1 VPMNPSASSVSITEA
16 LLSFLFILLVA
27 IAALSYLVPPAV
39 VPGSAPATDFSAER
53 AIEHLK
59 VIAREPHPTG
69 SIANALVR
77 DYLVEQLKREG
88 LEPQIQRT
96 GISSLIDVFP
106 GPYGAG
112 TVENILAR
120 LKGSNSTGVVLLMAH
135 YDSVSPAPG
144 ATDDGSGVVTLL
156 EILSALRSG
165 SPSRNDVV
173 IVFTDG
179 EELGTVGVQGF
190 VDEHPWAKEISVA
203 LNLDSGGS
211 CGLGSIGET
220 KRLHEWLVREIARAV
235 PHPLTASLDLFP
247 RYAGLDSTALDSA
260 IPTLEG
266 GYSGCRT
273 SYHTRMDNLQNLDP
287 RSIQGEGNYSLAVV
301 RDLTNLDLRR
311 TRVESRLVYFS
322 FFGRLIIYPMTW
334 VLPLMIITLALF
346 AGVLLLAFKRG
357 RLSGRGLGLS
367 LLLWPAAAATASGGV
382 AFLWWV
388 LQALH
393 LVNSSFE
400 SAYNAQTYALGFLAL
415 TIAATS
421 SLYVAIR
428 RKASATELTTAA
440 FLLCMALLVLT
451 YFFAPGTSFLLMWPL
466 LFALLPFGVG
476 LVLERPDSKLLK
488 IVQLI
493 CAGIPVFLFTL
504 LIAVFAIL
512 EPGSM
517 QTMVSL
523 TIFTVVL
530 LALLAPQLE
539 GMTARRKWL
548 LPGAC
553 AVLSLSFISFGAL
566 HSGYDALHPRPDSI
580 AYWLNADTGKGSWI
594 SLDERPDGWTSQ
606 FLAGRIEREKIDIL
620 VAPGGES
627 VLKTDAPTLKLPA
640 PEIVTLDDSV
650 SGKERILRLRLTSL
664 RHADVLWVALEKATV
679 LRATIGGKKLPSKMV
694 DSNDRLW
701 GFYYAVLPLDGIEL
715 DIAVGLADTPRL
727 TLTDQTNGLP
737 DIPGLDIKPRTEDQM
752 PLHYYPAFDSSIL
765 VSHSISF
772 LEVDGNRRLNGT
784 IIAPTRQEDT
794 LYCVQ
799 LQILRGKDLGKNSK
813 PQKPAKSHRINGPLG
828 LVRAHNPKVVSSNL
842 TPATI
847 S

>member
-1 VPMNPSASSVSITEA
+1 MNPSASSVSITEA
-16 LLSFLFILLVA
+16 SLSFAFILLVA
-27 IAALSYLVPPAV
+27 IAAVTYLVPPAV
-39 VPGSAPATDFSAER
+39 VPASAPATDFSAKR

-59 VIAREPHPTG
+59 VIARVPHPTG
-69 SIANALVR
+69 SIANARAR
-77 DYLVEQLKREG
+77 DYLVEQLKQEG
-88 LEPQIQRT
+88 LEPQIQRS
-96 GISSLIDVFP
+96 GVASLMEDFP

-120 LKGSNSTGVVLLMAH
+120 LKGSNSTGVVLLIAH
-135 YDSVSPAPG
+135 YDSVAPAPG
-144 ATDDGSGVVTLL
+144 ATDDGSGVATLL
-156 EILSALRSG
+156 ETLRALSSG
-165 SPSRNDVV
+165 TPPRNDVV

-203 LNLDSGGS
+203 LNLDAGGS
-211 CGLGSIGET
+211 CGPASISET
-220 KRLHEWLVREIARAV
+220 KHVHEWLVREIVKAV

-247 RYAGLDSTALDSA
+247 RFAGLDSTELDSA

-273 SYHTRMDNLQNLDP
+273 AYHTRMDNLQNLDP
-287 RSIQGEGNYSLAVV
+287 RSIQGEGNYALAVV
-301 RDLTNLDLRR
+301 RDLANLDLKR
-311 TRVESRLVYFS
+311 TRVEHRLVYFA
-322 FFGRLIIYPMTW
+322 FCGRLIIYPMTW

-346 AGVLLLAFKRG
+346 TAVLLLAFRRG

-367 LLLWPAAAATASGGV
+367 LLLWPAAAATASGAV
-382 AFLWWV
+382 AFLWWA

-393 LVNSSFE
+393 LVNSSFA

-421 SLYVAIR
+421 SLYVPFR
-428 RKASATELTTAA
+428 RKANATELTTGS
-440 FLLCMALLVLT
+440 FLLCTALLVLT

-466 LFALLPFGVG
+466 FFALLPLGAG
-476 LVLERPDSKLLK
+476 LLLNRPDSKLLK

-512 EPGSM
+512 EPGPM

-523 TIFTVVL
+523 CILTVVL

-539 GMTARRKWL
+539 VMTAHRKWL
-548 LPGAC
+548 LPRAC

-566 HSGYDALHPRPDSI
+566 HSGYDALHPRPDSL
-580 AYWLNADTGKGSWI
+580 AYWLNADTGKSSWI

-606 FLAGRIEREKIDIL
+606 FLTGRIEREKTDIF

-627 VLKTDAPTLKLPA
+627 VLKTDAPPLKLPA
-640 PEIVTLDDSV
+640 PEILTLDDSE
-650 SGKERILRLRLTSL
+650 SGNERILRLRLTSL
-664 RHADVLWVALEKATV
+664 RHADVLWVAVEKGTV

-694 DSNDRLW
+694 EPNDRLW
-701 GFYYAVLPLDGIEL
+701 GFYYAVPPPDGIEL
-715 DIAVGLADTPRL
+715 DIVVGLADAPRL

-737 DIPGLDIKPRTEDQM
+737 DIPGLHIKPRTEDQM
-752 PLHYYPAFDSSIL
+752 PLHYYPAFDSTIL
-765 VSHSISF
+765 VSHSIS
-772 LEVDGNRRLNGT
+772 VARYN
-784 IIAPTRQEDT
+784 
-794 LYCVQ
+794 
-799 LQILRGKDLGKNSK
+799 
-813 PQKPAKSHRINGPLG
+813 
-828 LVRAHNPKVVSSNL
+828 
-842 TPATI
+842 TPR
-847 S
+847 

>member
-1 VPMNPSASSVSITEA
+1 
-16 LLSFLFILLVA
+16 LLSFLFIFVIA
-27 IAALSYLVPPAV
+27 IVALSNLVPPTV
-39 VPGSAPATDFSAER
+39 VPASAPATDFSAEH

-59 VIAREPHPTG
+59 VIARVPHPTG
-69 SIANALVR
+69 SIANARVR
-77 DYLVEQLKREG
+77 DYLVEQLKQEG

-96 GISSLIDVFP
+96 GVASLMEVFP

-120 LKGSNSTGVVLLMAH
+120 LKGSESTGGVLLMAH
-135 YDSVSPAPG
+135 YDSVAPAPG

-156 EILSALRSG
+156 ETLRALSSG
-165 SPSRNDVV
+165 TPPRNDVV

-203 LNLDSGGS
+203 LNLDAGGS
-211 CGLGSIGET
+211 CGPASISET
-220 KRLHEWLVREIARAV
+220 KHVHEWLVREIVKAV

-247 RYAGLDSTALDSA
+247 RFAGLDSTELDSA

-273 SYHTRMDNLQNLDP
+273 AYHTRMDNLQNLDP
-287 RSIQGEGNYSLAVV
+287 RSIQDEGNYTLAVA
-301 RDLTNLDLRR
+301 RDLADLDLKRP
-311 TRVESRLVYFS
+311 RVERRLVYFS

-334 VLPLMIITLALF
+334 VLPLMIITLALLI
-346 AGVLLLAFKRG
+346 GVLLLAFRRG

-367 LLLWPAAAATASGGV
+367 LLLWPAAAATASGAV

-393 LVNSSFE
+393 LVNTSFE

-415 TIAATS
+415 TLAGTS
-421 SLYVAIR
+421 SLYVTIR
-428 RKASATELTTAA
+428 RKANATELAIGA
-440 FLLCMALLVLT
+440 FLLCMALLLLT

-466 LFALLPFGVG
+466 LFALLPLGVG
-476 LVLERPDSKLLK
+476 FVLDRPDSKLLK
-488 IVQLI
+488 LVLLI
-493 CAGIPVFLFTL
+493 CAGVPVFLFTL
-504 LIAVFAIL
+504 LIADFAIL
-512 EPGSM
+512 EPGLM

-523 TIFTVVL
+523 SIFTVVL
-530 LALLAPQLE
+530 LALLAGQLE
-539 GMTARRKWL
+539 VMTARRKWL

-553 AVLSLSFISFGAL
+553 AVLSLSFIAFGAL
-566 HSGYDALHPRPDSI
+566 HSGYDAQHPRPDTI

-606 FLAGRIEREKIDIL
+606 FLTGRIEREKVDIF

-627 VLKTDAPTLKLPA
+627 VLKTDAPPLELPA

-650 SGKERILRLRLTSL
+650 SGNERILRLRLTSL
-664 RHADVLWVALEKATV
+664 RHADMLWVALDRVTV

-694 DSNDRLW
+694 EPNDRLW
-701 GFYYAVLPLDGIEL
+701 GFYYAVPPPDGIEL
-715 DIAVGLADTPRL
+715 DIVVGFADAPRL

-737 DIPGLDIKPRTEDQM
+737 DIPGLHIKPRTEDQM
-752 PLHYYPAFDSSIL
+752 PLHYYPAFDSTIL
-765 VSHSISF
+765 VSHSIS
-772 LEVDGNRRLNGT
+772 VAR
-784 IIAPTRQEDT
+784 
-794 LYCVQ
+794 Y
-799 LQILRGKDLGKNSK
+799 
-813 PQKPAKSHRINGPLG
+813 KSPR
-828 LVRAHNPKVVSSNL
+828 
-842 TPATI
+842 
-847 S
+847 

>member
-1 VPMNPSASSVSITEA
+1 VPMSASASSISFKET
-16 LLSFLFILLVA
+16 LLTFIFILSLA
-27 IAALSYLVPPAV
+27 IIAVSYLVPPAV
-39 VPGSAPATDFSAER
+39 VPASAPATDFSADR

-69 SIANALVR
+69 SIANARAR
-77 DYLVEQLKREG
+77 DYLVEQLKHEG

-96 GISSLIDVFP
+96 GVASLMDVFP

-120 LKGSNSTGVVLLMAH
+120 LKGSNSTGVVLLVAH
-135 YDSVSPAPG
+135 YDSVAPAPG

-156 EILSALRSG
+156 ETLRALRSG
-165 SPSRNDVV
+165 TPLRNDVV
-173 IVFTDG
+173 VVFTDG
-179 EELGTVGVQGF
+179 EELGTVGVQAF

-203 LNLDSGGS
+203 LNLDAGGS
-211 CGLGSIGET
+211 CGLASISET
-220 KRLHEWLVREIARAV
+220 KRLHEWLVREIAKAV

-247 RYAGLDSTALDSA
+247 RFAGLDSTELDSA

-266 GYSGCRT
+266 GYSGCQT
-273 SYHTRMDNLQNLDP
+273 AYHTRMDNLQNLDP
-287 RSIQGEGNYSLAVV
+287 RSIQGEGNYTLAVA
-301 RDLTNLDLRR
+301 RDLADLDLKR
-311 TRVESRLVYFS
+311 TRVEHRLVYFA

-346 AGVLLLAFKRG
+346 FGVLLLAFRRG

-367 LLLWPAAAATASGGV
+367 LLLWPAAAVTASGAV

-421 SLYVAIR
+421 SLYVTFR
-428 RKASATELTTAA
+428 RKASATELTTGA
-440 FLLCMALLVLT
+440 FLLCTALLVLT
-451 YFFAPGTSFLLMWPL
+451 YFFAPGASFLLMWPL
-466 LFALLPFGVG
+466 LFALPPLG
-476 LVLERPDSKLLK
+476 LGFVLDRPDSNSLK
-488 IVQLI
+488 IALLI
-493 CAGIPVFLFTL
+493 CAGVPVFLFTL

-512 EPGSM
+512 EPGPM

-523 TIFTVVL
+523 TVFTVVL

-539 GMTARRKWL
+539 VMTARRKWL

-566 HSGYDALHPRPDSI
+566 HSGYDALHPRPDSL
-580 AYWLNADTGKGSWI
+580 AYWLNADTGKSSWI

-606 FLAGRIEREKIDIL
+606 FLTGSIERDKIDIF
-620 VAPGGES
+620 VTPGGES
-627 VLKTDAPTLKLPA
+627 VLKTDAPPVKLPA

-650 SGKERILRLRLTSL
+650 SGNERILRLRLTSL
-664 RHADVLWVALEKATV
+664 RHADVLWVALEKVTV
-679 LRATIGGKKLPSKMV
+679 LRATIGGKKLLSKTV
-694 DSNDRLW
+694 EPNDRLW
-701 GFYYAVLPLDGIEL
+701 GFYYAVPPPDGIEL
-715 DIAVGLADTPRL
+715 DIAVGLADAPRL

-737 DIPGLDIKPRTEDQM
+737 DIPGLHIKPRTEDQM
-752 PLHYYPAFDSSIL
+752 PLHYYPAFDSTIL
-765 VSHSISF
+765 VSHSTS
-772 LEVDGNRRLNGT
+772 LARD
-784 IIAPTRQEDT
+784 
-794 LYCVQ
+794 
-799 LQILRGKDLGKNSK
+799 
-813 PQKPAKSHRINGPLG
+813 KSPR
-828 LVRAHNPKVVSSNL
+828 
-842 TPATI
+842 
-847 S
+847 

>member
-1 VPMNPSASSVSITEA
+1 MNPSASSVSIREA
-16 LLSFLFILLVA
+16 LLSFVFILLVA

-39 VPGSAPATDFSAER
+39 VPASAPVTEFSAER
-53 AIEHLK
+53 AIENLK

-69 SIANALVR
+69 SIANARVR
-77 DYLVEQLKREG
+77 DYLVEQLKQEG

-96 GISSLIDVFP
+96 GVASLMEDFP

-120 LKGSNSTGVVLLMAH
+120 LKGSESTGGVLLMAH
-135 YDSVSPAPG
+135 YDSVAPAPG

-156 EILSALRSG
+156 ETLRALRIG
-165 SPSRNDVV
+165 TPPRNDVI

-190 VDEHPWAKEISVA
+190 VDEHPWANEISVA
-203 LNLDSGGS
+203 LNLDAGGS
-211 CGLGSIGET
+211 CGPASISET
-220 KRLHEWLVREIARAV
+220 KHLHEWLVHEIAKSV
-235 PHPLTASLDLFP
+235 PHPLTASLDVFP
-247 RYAGLDSTALDSA
+247 RWAGLDSTELDSA
-260 IPTLEG
+260 IPTLDG

-273 SYHTRMDNLQNLDP
+273 AYHTRMDNLQNLDP
-287 RSIQGEGNYSLAVV
+287 RSIQDEGNYTLAVV
-301 RDLTNLDLRR
+301 RDLANLDLKR
-311 TRVESRLVYFS
+311 TPPEQRLVYFI
-322 FFGRLIIYPMTW
+322 FFGRLIIYPMAW

-346 AGVLLLAFKRG
+346 VGVLLLAFRRG
-357 RLSGRGLGLS
+357 HLSGRGLGLS
-367 LLLWPAAAATASGGV
+367 LLLWPTAAAAASGAV
-382 AFLWWV
+382 AFLWRV

-393 LVNSSFE
+393 LVSSSFE
-400 SAYNAQTYALGFLAL
+400 SAYNAPTYALGFVAL

-421 SLYVAIR
+421 SLYVTFR
-428 RKASATELTTAA
+428 RKAGALDLAMSA

-466 LFALLPFGVG
+466 FFALFSLGVG
-476 LVLERPDSKLLK
+476 LVLDRPDSKSLK

-504 LIAVFAIL
+504 VIWDLAIL
-512 EPGSM
+512 ESGVA

-539 GMTARRKWL
+539 VMTAHRKWL

-553 AVLSLSFISFGAL
+553 AVLSLTFISFGAL

-606 FLAGRIEREKIDIL
+606 FLTGGIERDKIDIF

-627 VLKTDAPTLKLPA
+627 VLKTGAPPLKLPA

-650 SGKERILRLRLTSL
+650 SSNERILRLRLTSL
-664 RHADVLWVALEKATV
+664 RNADVLWVALEKVTV
-679 LRATIGGKKLPSKMV
+679 LRAAIDGKKLPSKTV
-694 DSNDRLW
+694 EPNDRLW
-701 GFYYAVLPLDGIEL
+701 GFYYAVPRADGIEL
-715 DIAVGLADTPRL
+715 DIAVGLGDAPRL

-737 DIPGLDIKPRTEDQM
+737 DIPGLHIKPRTEAQM
-752 PLHYYPAFDSSIL
+752 PLHYYPAFDSTIL
-765 VSHSISF
+765 VSHSIS
-772 LEVDGNRRLNGT
+772 
-784 IIAPTRQEDT
+784 IAR
-794 LYCVQ
+794 Y
-799 LQILRGKDLGKNSK
+799 
-813 PQKPAKSHRINGPLG
+813 KSPR
-828 LVRAHNPKVVSSNL
+828 
-842 TPATI
+842 
-847 S
+847 

>member
-1 VPMNPSASSVSITEA
+1 VPTSASASSVSFKET
-16 LLSFLFILLVA
+16 FLTFVFILFLA
-27 IAALSYLVPPAV
+27 IIAVSYVVPPAV
-39 VPGSAPATDFSAER
+39 VPASPPATDFSAER
-53 AIEHLK
+53 AIENLK
-59 VIAREPHPTG
+59 VVAREPHPTG
-69 SIANALVR
+69 SVANARVR
-77 DYLVEQLKREG
+77 DYIVEQLELQG

-96 GISSLIDVFP
+96 GIASLMDVFP

-120 LKGSNSTGVVLLMAH
+120 LKGSNSTWVVLLMAH
-135 YDSVSPAPG
+135 YDSVAPAPG

-156 EILSALRSG
+156 ETLRALRSG
-165 SPSRNDVV
+165 APQRNDVV
-173 IVFTDG
+173 LVFTDG
-179 EELGTVGVQGF
+179 EELGTVGVQAF
-190 VDEHPWAKEISVA
+190 VDEHLWAKEISVA

-211 CGLGSIGET
+211 CGLASISET

-273 SYHTRMDNLQNLDP
+273 AYHTRMDNLQDLDP
-287 RSIQGEGNYSLAVV
+287 RSIQSEGNYALAVV

-311 TRVESRLVYFS
+311 TREESRLVYFA

-346 AGVLLLAFKRG
+346 VAVLLLAFRRG
-357 RLSGRGLGLS
+357 RLGGRGLGLS
-367 LLLWPAAAATASGGV
+367 LLLWPAAAATASGAV

-421 SLYVAIR
+421 SLYVTFR
-428 RKASATELTTAA
+428 RKASATELTMGA
-440 FLLCMALLVLT
+440 FLLCMALLVLSC
-451 YFFAPGTSFLLMWPL
+451 FFAPGSSFLLMWPL
-466 LFALLPFGVG
+466 FFALLPLGVG
-476 LVLERPDSKLLK
+476 LVLDRSDSKFLK

-504 LIAVFAIL
+504 LIAAFAIL
-512 EPGSM
+512 EPGPM

-523 TIFTVVL
+523 CIFTVFS

-539 GMTARRKWL
+539 VMTARRKWL
-548 LPGAC
+548 LPGAS
-553 AVLSLSFISFGAL
+553 AALSLSFISFGAL
-566 HSGYDALHPRPDSI
+566 HSGYDAMHPRPDSL
-580 AYWLNADTGKGSWI
+580 AYWFNADTGKGSWI

-606 FLAGRIEREKIDIL
+606 FLTGGIEREKVDIF

-627 VLKTDAPTLKLPA
+627 VLKTDAPPLKLPA

-650 SGKERILRLRLTSL
+650 SGNVRILRLRLTSL

-694 DSNDRLW
+694 EPNDRLW
-701 GFYYAVLPLDGIEL
+701 GFYYAVPPVDGIEL
-715 DIAVGLADTPRL
+715 DISVGLADAPRL

-737 DIPGLDIKPRTEDQM
+737 DIPSLHIKPRADDQM
-752 PLHYYPAFDSSIL
+752 SLHYYPAFDSTIL
-765 VSHSISF
+765 VSHSIS
-772 LEVDGNRRLNGT
+772 VAR
-784 IIAPTRQEDT
+784 
-794 LYCVQ
+794 Y
-799 LQILRGKDLGKNSK
+799 
-813 PQKPAKSHRINGPLG
+813 KSPR
-828 LVRAHNPKVVSSNL
+828 
-842 TPATI
+842 
-847 S
+847 

>member
-1 VPMNPSASSVSITEA
+1 MNASASSVSLTEA
-16 LLSFLFILLVA
+16 LLSFVFILLVA
-27 IAALSYLVPPAV
+27 IVAVSYLVPPAV
-39 VPGSAPATDFSAER
+39 VPASAPVTEFSAER
-53 AIEHLK
+53 AIENLK

-69 SIANALVR
+69 STANARVR
-77 DYLVEQLKREG
+77 DYVVEQLKQEG

-96 GISSLIDVFP
+96 GVASLMEDFP

-120 LKGSNSTGVVLLMAH
+120 LKGSNSTGAVLLMAH
-135 YDSVSPAPG
+135 YDSVAPAPG

-156 EILSALRSG
+156 ETLRALRSG
-165 SPSRNDVV
+165 TAPRNDVV

-211 CGLGSIGET
+211 CGQGSISET
-220 KRLHEWLVREIARAV
+220 KRLHEWLVYEIARAV

-247 RYAGLDSTALDSA
+247 RFAGLDSTELDSA

-273 SYHTRMDNLQNLDP
+273 AYHTRMDNLQNLDP
-287 RSIQGEGNYSLAVV
+287 RSIQGEGNYTLAVV
-301 RDLTNLDLRR
+301 RDLADLDLKR
-311 TRVESRLVYFS
+311 TRAQHRLVYFA

-346 AGVLLLAFKRG
+346 VVVLLLAFRRG

-367 LLLWPAAAATASGGV
+367 LLLWPAASAAASGTV

-400 SAYNAQTYALGFLAL
+400 SSYNAQTYALGFLAL

-421 SLYVAIR
+421 SLYVTFR
-428 RKASATELTTAA
+428 RRASATELTMGAL
-440 FLLCMALLVLT
+440 LLCMALLVLT
-451 YFFAPGTSFLLMWPL
+451 YFIAPGTSFLLMWPL
-466 LFALLPFGVG
+466 FFALLPLGVG
-476 LVLERPDSKLLK
+476 FVLDRSDSRLLK
-488 IVQLI
+488 ITQLI
-493 CAGIPVFLFTL
+493 CAGVPVFLFTL
-504 LIAVFAIL
+504 LIADFAIL
-512 EPGSM
+512 EAESM
-517 QTMVSL
+517 QTMVFL
-523 TIFTVVL
+523 CIFTVVL

-539 GMTARRKWL
+539 VMTTHRKWL

-566 HSGYDALHPRPDSI
+566 HSGYDALHPRPDSV

-606 FLAGRIEREKIDIL
+606 FLTGRIEREKIDIF

-627 VLKTDAPTLKLPA
+627 VLKTDAPPLKLPA

-650 SGKERILRLRLTSL
+650 SGNERILRLRLTSL
-664 RHADVLWVALEKATV
+664 RHADVLWVAVEKATV

-694 DSNDRLW
+694 EPNDRLW
-701 GFYYAVLPLDGIEL
+701 GFYYAVPPADGIEL
-715 DIAVGLADTPRL
+715 DIAVGLADAPRL

-737 DIPGLDIKPRTEDQM
+737 DIPGLHIKPRTEDQM
-752 PLHYYPAFDSSIL
+752 PLHYYPAFDSTIL
-765 VSHSISF
+765 VSHSIS
-772 LEVDGNRRLNGT
+772 VAR
-784 IIAPTRQEDT
+784 
-794 LYCVQ
+794 Y
-799 LQILRGKDLGKNSK
+799 NS
-813 PQKPAKSHRINGPLG
+813 PR
-828 LVRAHNPKVVSSNL
+828 
-842 TPATI
+842 
-847 S
+847 

>member
-1 VPMNPSASSVSITEA
+1 MPVNPSASSISIAEA
-16 LLSFLFILLVA
+16 LLSFVFILLMA
-27 IAALSYLVPPAV
+27 TAALSYLVPPAV
-39 VPGSAPATDFSAER
+39 VPASARATDFSSER

-69 SIANALVR
+69 SIANARVR
-77 DYLVEQLKREG
+77 DYLVGQLKQEG

-96 GISSLIDVFP
+96 GVASLMEDYP

-120 LKGSNSTGVVLLMAH
+120 MKGSESTGVVLLMAH
-135 YDSVSPAPG
+135 YDSVAPAPG

-156 EILSALRSG
+156 ETLRALRVG
-165 SPSRNDVV
+165 TPPKNDVV
-173 IVFTDG
+173 LVFTDG

-203 LNLDSGGS
+203 LNLDAGGS
-211 CGLGSIGET
+211 CGPASISET
-220 KRLHEWLVREIARAV
+220 RRLHEWLVYEIAKAV
-235 PHPLTASLDLFP
+235 PPPLTASLDLFP
-247 RYAGLDSTALDSA
+247 RYAGLDSTELDPA

-273 SYHTRMDNLQNLDP
+273 TYHTRMDNLQNLDP
-287 RSIQGEGNYSLAVV
+287 RSIQGEGNFALAAV
-301 RDLTNLDLRR
+301 RDLANLDLKRP
-311 TRVESRLVYFS
+311 RVQRRLVYFS

-346 AGVLLLAFKRG
+346 IGVLVLAFRRG
-357 RLSGRGLGLS
+357 RLSGLGLGLS
-367 LLLWPAAAATASGGV
+367 LLLWPTAAATASGAV

-393 LVNSSFE
+393 LVNTSFE
-400 SAYNAQTYALGFLAL
+400 SAYNAPTYALGFLAL

-421 SLYVAIR
+421 SLYVTFR
-428 RKASATELTTAA
+428 RKASATELTTGA
-440 FLLCMALLVLT
+440 FLLCMALLVLA

-466 LFALLPFGVG
+466 FFALLPLG
-476 LVLERPDSKLLK
+476 LGFVLNRPDSKLLK
-488 IVQLI
+488 IAQLI
-493 CAGIPVFLFTL
+493 CAGVAVFLFTL
-504 LIAVFAIL
+504 LIADFAIL
-512 EPGSM
+512 EAGSM

-539 GMTARRKWL
+539 VMTAHRKWL

-553 AVLSLSFISFGAL
+553 AVLSLSFIAFGAH
-566 HSGYDALHPRPDSI
+566 HSGYDARRPRPDSV

-606 FLAGRIEREKIDIL
+606 FLTGGIEREKIDIF
-620 VAPGGES
+620 VGPGGES
-627 VLKTDAPTLKLPA
+627 VLKTDAPPMKLPA

-650 SGKERILRLRLTSL
+650 SGNERILRLRLTSL
-664 RHADVLWVALEKATV
+664 RHADVLWVELEKATI

-694 DSNDRLW
+694 EPNDRLW
-701 GFYYAVLPLDGIEL
+701 GFYYAVPPPDGIEL
-715 DIAVGLADTPRL
+715 DIAVGLADAPRL

-737 DIPGLDIKPRTEDQM
+737 DIPGLHIKPRADDQM
-752 PLHYYPAFDSSIL
+752 PLHYYPAFDSTIL
-765 VSHSISF
+765 VSHSISVTRYKLSGF
-772 LEVDGNRRLNGT
+772 DVGIT
-784 IIAPTRQEDT
+784 PVKAASRQE
-794 LYCVQ
+794 
-799 LQILRGKDLGKNSK
+799 IR
-813 PQKPAKSHRINGPLG
+813 H
-828 LVRAHNPKVVSSNL
+828 
-842 TPATI
+842 
-847 S
+847 

>member
-1 VPMNPSASSVSITEA
+1 VPMSASASSVSFQET
-16 LLSFLFILLVA
+16 LLTFIFILFLA
-27 IAALSYLVPPAV
+27 IIAVSYLVPPAL
-39 VPGSAPATDFSAER
+39 VPASAPATDFSAER

-69 SIANALVR
+69 SIANARVR
-77 DYLVEQLKREG
+77 DYLVEQLKQEG
-88 LEPQIQRT
+88 LEPQIQTT
-96 GISSLIDVFP
+96 GVASLMEDFP

-120 LKGSNSTGVVLLMAH
+120 LKGSNSTGAVLLMAH
-135 YDSVSPAPG
+135 YDSVAPAPG

-156 EILSALRSG
+156 ETLRALRTNT
-165 SPSRNDVV
+165 PPRNDVI

-203 LNLDSGGS
+203 LNLDAGGS
-211 CGLGSIGET
+211 CGPASISET
-220 KRLHEWLVREIARAV
+220 KHLHEWLVREIAKTV
-235 PHPLTASLDLFP
+235 LHPVTASLDVFP
-247 RYAGLDSTALDSA
+247 RWAGVDSTELDSA
-260 IPTLEG
+260 IPTLDG
-266 GYSGCRT
+266 GYSGCKT
-273 SYHTRMDNLQNLDP
+273 AYHTKMDNLQNLDP
-287 RSIQGEGNYSLAVV
+287 RSIQDEGNCTLAVA
-301 RDLTNLDLRR
+301 RDLANLDLKR
-311 TRVESRLVYFS
+311 TPVERRLVYFT
-322 FFGRLIIYPMTW
+322 FFGRLIIYPMAW
-334 VLPLMIITLALF
+334 VLPLMIIPLALF
-346 AGVLLLAFKRG
+346 VGILLLAFRRG
-357 RLSGRGLGLS
+357 HLSGRGLALS
-367 LLLWPAAAATASGGV
+367 LLLWPAAAVTASGAV
-382 AFLWWV
+382 AFLWWA

-421 SLYVAIR
+421 SLYVTFR
-428 RKASATELTTAA
+428 RKASATELTTGA

-466 LFALLPFGVG
+466 LFALLPLGVG

-488 IVQLI
+488 IVELI

-504 LIAVFAIL
+504 LIWDLATL
-512 EPGSM
+512 ESGVIE
-517 QTMVSL
+517 TMVSL

-539 GMTARRKWL
+539 VMTAHRKWL

-566 HSGYDALHPRPDSI
+566 HSGYDALHPRPDSL

-606 FLAGRIEREKIDIL
+606 FLTGRIERDKIDIF

-627 VLKTDAPTLKLPA
+627 VLKTDAPPLKLPA

-650 SGKERILRLRLTSL
+650 SSNERILRLRLTSL
-664 RHADVLWVALEKATV
+664 RHANVLWVALEKATV

-694 DSNDRLW
+694 EPHDRLW
-701 GFYYAVLPLDGIEL
+701 GFYYAVPPADGI
-715 DIAVGLADTPRL
+715 
-727 TLTDQTNGLP
+727 
-737 DIPGLDIKPRTEDQM
+737 
-752 PLHYYPAFDSSIL
+752 
-765 VSHSISF
+765 
-772 LEVDGNRRLNGT
+772 
-784 IIAPTRQEDT
+784 
-794 LYCVQ
+794 
-799 LQILRGKDLGKNSK
+799 
-813 PQKPAKSHRINGPLG
+813 
-828 LVRAHNPKVVSSNL
+828 
-842 TPATI
+842 
-847 S
+847 

>member
-1 VPMNPSASSVSITEA
+1 MNPSASSVSITEA
-16 LLSFLFILLVA
+16 LLSFVFILLVA
-27 IAALSYLVPPAV
+27 IAALSYFVLPAV
-39 VPGSAPATDFSAER
+39 VPASAPVTEFSAER
-53 AIEHLK
+53 AIENLK

-69 SIANALVR
+69 SIANARVR
-77 DYLVEQLKREG
+77 DYLVEQLKQEG

-96 GISSLIDVFP
+96 GVASLMEDFP

-120 LKGSNSTGVVLLMAH
+120 LKGSESTGGVLLMAH
-135 YDSVSPAPG
+135 YDSVAPAPG

-156 EILSALRSG
+156 ETLGALRIG
-165 SPSRNDVV
+165 TPPRNDVI

-190 VDEHPWAKEISVA
+190 VDEHPWANEISVA
-203 LNLDSGGS
+203 LNLDAGGS
-211 CGLGSIGET
+211 CGPASISET
-220 KRLHEWLVREIARAV
+220 KHLHEWLVHEIAKSV
-235 PHPLTASLDLFP
+235 PHPLTASLDVFP
-247 RYAGLDSTALDSA
+247 RWAGLDSTELDSA
-260 IPTLEG
+260 IPTLDG

-273 SYHTRMDNLQNLDP
+273 AYHTRMDNLQNLDP
-287 RSIQGEGNYSLAVV
+287 RSIQDEGNYTLAVV
-301 RDLTNLDLRR
+301 RDLANLDLKR
-311 TRVESRLVYFS
+311 TPPEQRLVYFI
-322 FFGRLIIYPMTW
+322 FFGRLIIYPMAW

-346 AGVLLLAFKRG
+346 VGVLLLAFRRG
-357 RLSGRGLGLS
+357 HLSGRGLALS
-367 LLLWPAAAATASGGV
+367 LLLWPTAAAAASGAV

-393 LVNSSFE
+393 LVSSSFE
-400 SAYNAQTYALGFLAL
+400 SAYNAPTYALGFVAL

-421 SLYVAIR
+421 SLYVTFR
-428 RKASATELTTAA
+428 RKAGALDLAMSA

-466 LFALLPFGVG
+466 FFALFSLGVG
-476 LVLERPDSKLLK
+476 LVLDRPDSKLLK

-504 LIAVFAIL
+504 VIWDLAIL
-512 EPGSM
+512 ESGVV

-539 GMTARRKWL
+539 VMTAHRKWL

-553 AVLSLSFISFGAL
+553 AVLSLTFISFGAL

-606 FLAGRIEREKIDIL
+606 FLTGGIERDKIGIF
-620 VAPGGES
+620 VVPGGES
-627 VLKTDAPTLKLPA
+627 VLKTGAPPLKLPA

-650 SGKERILRLRLTSL
+650 SSNERILRLRLTSL
-664 RHADVLWVALEKATV
+664 RNADVLWVALEKVTV
-679 LRATIGGKKLPSKMV
+679 LRATIDGKKLPSKTV
-694 DSNDRLW
+694 EPNDRLW
-701 GFYYAVLPLDGIEL
+701 GFYYAVPRADGIEL
-715 DIAVGLADTPRL
+715 DIAVGLGDAPRL

-737 DIPGLDIKPRTEDQM
+737 DIPGLHIKPRTEAQM
-752 PLHYYPAFDSSIL
+752 PLHYYPAFDSTIL
-765 VSHSISF
+765 VSHSIS
-772 LEVDGNRRLNGT
+772 
-784 IIAPTRQEDT
+784 IAR
-794 LYCVQ
+794 Y
-799 LQILRGKDLGKNSK
+799 
-813 PQKPAKSHRINGPLG
+813 KSPR
-828 LVRAHNPKVVSSNL
+828 
-842 TPATI
+842 
-847 S
+847 

>member
-1 VPMNPSASSVSITEA
+1 MNPSASSVSITEA
-16 LLSFLFILLVA
+16 LLSFVFILLVA
-27 IAALSYLVPPAV
+27 IAALSYLVLPAV
-39 VPGSAPATDFSAER
+39 VPASAPATDFSVER

-69 SIANALVR
+69 SIANARVR
-77 DYLVEQLKREG
+77 DYLVEQLKQEG

-96 GISSLIDVFP
+96 GVASLMEDFP

-135 YDSVSPAPG
+135 YDSVAPAPG

-156 EILSALRSG
+156 ETLRALRSG
-165 SPSRNDVV
+165 TPPRNDVV

-203 LNLDSGGS
+203 LNLDAGGS
-211 CGLGSIGET
+211 CGPASISET
-220 KRLHEWLVREIARAV
+220 KHLHEWLVREIAKAV

-247 RYAGLDSTALDSA
+247 RFAGLDSTELDSA

-273 SYHTRMDNLQNLDP
+273 AYHTRMDNLQNLDP
-287 RSIQGEGNYSLAVV
+287 RSIQDEGNYTLAVA
-301 RDLTNLDLRR
+301 RDLVDLDLKR
-311 TRVESRLVYFS
+311 TRVEHRLVYFA

-346 AGVLLLAFKRG
+346 IGVLLLAFRRG

-367 LLLWPAAAATASGGV
+367 LLLWPAAAATTSGAV

-388 LQALH
+388 LEALH
-393 LVNSSFE
+393 LVSSSFE

-421 SLYVAIR
+421 SLYVTFH
-428 RKASATELTTAA
+428 RKAGALDLAMSA

-466 LFALLPFGVG
+466 FFALLPLGVG
-476 LVLERPDSKLLK
+476 LVLDRPDSKVLK

-504 LIAVFAIL
+504 LIWDLAIL
-512 EPGSM
+512 ESGVM

-523 TIFTVVL
+523 SIFTVVL

-539 GMTARRKWL
+539 VMTAHRKWL

-566 HSGYDALHPRPDSI
+566 HSGYDALHPRPDSL

-606 FLAGRIEREKIDIL
+606 FLTGGIERDKIDIF
-620 VAPGGES
+620 VTPRGES
-627 VLKTDAPTLKLPA
+627 VLRTDAPPVKLPA

-650 SGKERILRLRLTSL
+650 SSNERILRLRLTSL
-664 RHADVLWVALEKATV
+664 RHADVLWVALEKVTV
-679 LRATIGGKKLPSKMV
+679 LRATIGGKKLPSKTV
-694 DSNDRLW
+694 EPNDRLW
-701 GFYYAVLPLDGIEL
+701 GFYYAVPPADGIEL
-715 DIAVGLADTPRL
+715 NIAVGLADAPQL

-737 DIPGLDIKPRTEDQM
+737 ELPGLHIKPRADDQM
-752 PLHYYPAFDSSIL
+752 PLHYYPAFDSTIL
-765 VSHSISF
+765 VSHSIS
-772 LEVDGNRRLNGT
+772 VAR
-784 IIAPTRQEDT
+784 
-794 LYCVQ
+794 Y
-799 LQILRGKDLGKNSK
+799 KS
-813 PQKPAKSHRINGPLG
+813 PQ
-828 LVRAHNPKVVSSNL
+828 
-842 TPATI
+842 
-847 S
+847 

>member
-1 VPMNPSASSVSITEA
+1 VPMNPSASSVSITEI
-16 LLSFLFILLVA
+16 LLSFVFILLVA
-27 IAALSYLVPPAV
+27 IIAVSYLVPPAV
-39 VPGSAPATDFSAER
+39 VPASAPATDFSAER
-53 AIEHLK
+53 ALENLK

-69 SIANALVR
+69 SIANARVR
-77 DYLVEQLKREG
+77 DYLVKQLKREG

-96 GISSLIDVFP
+96 GVASLMEDFP

-135 YDSVSPAPG
+135 YDSVAPAPG

-156 EILSALRSG
+156 EMLHALRS
-165 SPSRNDVV
+165 SAPQRNDVV

-203 LNLDSGGS
+203 LNLDAGGS
-211 CGLGSIGET
+211 CGLPSISET
-220 KRLHEWLVREIARAV
+220 KRLHEWLVREIAKAV

-247 RYAGLDSTALDSA
+247 RFAGLDSTELNSA

-266 GYSGCRT
+266 GYSGCIT
-273 SYHTRMDNLQNLDP
+273 AYHTRLDNLQNLDP
-287 RSIQGEGNYSLAVV
+287 RSLQGEGNYGLAVV
-301 RDLTNLDLRR
+301 RDLANLDLKR
-311 TRVESRLVYFS
+311 TRVEHRLVYFA
-322 FFGRLIIYPMTW
+322 FFGRLIIYPMRW
-334 VLPLMIITLALF
+334 VLPLMIVTLALVI
-346 AGVLLLAFKRG
+346 GVLLLAFRRR
-357 RLSGRGLGLS
+357 RLSRRGLGLS
-367 LLLWPAAAATASGGV
+367 LLLWPAAAATASGAV

-421 SLYVAIR
+421 SLYVTFR
-428 RKASATELTTAA
+428 RKASATELTTGA

-451 YFFAPGTSFLLMWPL
+451 CFFAPGTSFLLMWPL
-466 LFALLPFGVG
+466 LFALLPLG
-476 LVLERPDSKLLK
+476 LGFVLDRPDSKLCR
-488 IVQLI
+488 VAQLI

-504 LIAVFAIL
+504 LIGYFVIGL
-512 EPGSM
+512 GPGRM
-517 QTMVSL
+517 ETMVYLS
-523 TIFTVVL
+523 IFTVVS

-539 GMTARRKWL
+539 VMMAGRKWL
-548 LPGAC
+548 FPGAC
-553 AVLSLSFISFGAL
+553 AVLGLSFIASGAL
-566 HSGYDALHPRPDSI
+566 HSGYDTQHPRPDTI

-606 FLAGRIEREKIDIL
+606 ILTGGIERDKIDIF
-620 VAPGGES
+620 VTPGGES
-627 VLKTDAPTLKLPA
+627 VLKTDAPPLKLPA

-650 SGKERILRLRLTSL
+650 SGNERILRLRLTSL

-694 DSNDRLW
+694 EPNDRLW
-701 GFYYAVLPLDGIEL
+701 GFYYAVPPPDGIEL
-715 DIAVGLADTPRL
+715 DIAVGLADAPRL

-737 DIPGLDIKPRTEDQM
+737 DIPGLHIKPRAEDQM
-752 PLHYYPAFDSSIL
+752 PLHYYPAFDSTIL
-765 VSHSISF
+765 VSHSIS
-772 LEVDGNRRLNGT
+772 LAR
-784 IIAPTRQEDT
+784 
-794 LYCVQ
+794 Y
-799 LQILRGKDLGKNSK
+799 
-813 PQKPAKSHRINGPLG
+813 KSPR
-828 LVRAHNPKVVSSNL
+828 
-842 TPATI
+842 
-847 S
+847 

>member
-1 VPMNPSASSVSITEA
+1 MNPSASSVSLTEA
-16 LLSFLFILLVA
+16 LLSFVFISVVA
-27 IAALSYLVPPAV
+27 IAALSYLVLPAV
-39 VPGSAPATDFSAER
+39 VPASAPATDFSAER

-69 SIANALVR
+69 SIANARVR
-77 DYLVEQLKREG
+77 DYLVEQLKQEG

-96 GISSLIDVFP
+96 GVASLMEDFP

-135 YDSVSPAPG
+135 YDSVAPAPG

-156 EILSALRSG
+156 ETVRALSSG
-165 SPSRNDVV
+165 NPPRNDVV

-203 LNLDSGGS
+203 LNLDAGGS
-211 CGLGSIGET
+211 CGPASISET
-220 KRLHEWLVREIARAV
+220 KHLHEWLVREIARAV

-266 GYSGCRT
+266 GYNGCIT
-273 SYHTRMDNLQNLDP
+273 AYHTRMDNLKNLDP
-287 RSIQGEGNYSLAVV
+287 RSLQGEGNYALAVV
-301 RDLTNLDLRR
+301 RDLANLDLKR
-311 TRVESRLVYFS
+311 TRVEHRLVYFA

-346 AGVLLLAFKRG
+346 IAVLLLAFRRG

-367 LLLWPAAAATASGGV
+367 LLLWPAAVVTASGAV

-400 SAYNAQTYALGFLAL
+400 SAYNAQTYALGFVTL

-421 SLYVAIR
+421 SLYVTFR
-428 RKASATELTTAA
+428 RKASATELTTGA

-466 LFALLPFGVG
+466 FFALLPLG
-476 LVLERPDSKLLK
+476 LGFVLDRPDSKVLK
-488 IVQLI
+488 IAQLI
-493 CAGIPVFLFTL
+493 CAAVSVFLFTL
-504 LIAVFAIL
+504 LIGYFVIGL
-512 EPGSM
+512 GPGLM
-517 QTMVSL
+517 ETMVYLS
-523 TIFTVVL
+523 IFTVVL

-539 GMTARRKWL
+539 VITAHRNWL

-606 FLAGRIEREKIDIL
+606 FLTGGIKRDKIDIF
-620 VAPGGES
+620 VTPGGES
-627 VLKTDAPTLKLPA
+627 VLKTDASPLKLPA

-650 SGKERILRLRLTSL
+650 SGNKRILRLRLTSL
-664 RHADVLWVALEKATV
+664 RHADVLWVALEKVTV

-694 DSNDRLW
+694 EPNDRLW
-701 GFYYAVLPLDGIEL
+701 GFYYAIPPPDGIEL
-715 DIAVGLADTPRL
+715 DIAVGLADAPRL

-737 DIPGLDIKPRTEDQM
+737 DIPGLHIKPRTEDQM
-752 PLHYYPAFDSSIL
+752 PLHYYPAFDSTIL
-765 VSHSISF
+765 VSHSIS
-772 LEVDGNRRLNGT
+772 VAR
-784 IIAPTRQEDT
+784 
-794 LYCVQ
+794 Y
-799 LQILRGKDLGKNSK
+799 
-813 PQKPAKSHRINGPLG
+813 KSPR
-828 LVRAHNPKVVSSNL
+828 
-842 TPATI
+842 
-847 S
+847 

>member
-1 VPMNPSASSVSITEA
+1 MNASASSVSLTEA
-16 LLSFLFILLVA
+16 LLSFVFILLVA
-27 IAALSYLVPPAV
+27 IVAVSYLVPPAV
-39 VPGSAPATDFSAER
+39 VPASAPVTEFSAER
-53 AIEHLK
+53 AIENLK

-69 SIANALVR
+69 STANARVR
-77 DYLVEQLKREG
+77 DYVVEQLKQEG

-96 GISSLIDVFP
+96 GVASLMEDFP

-120 LKGSNSTGVVLLMAH
+120 LKGSNSTGAVLLMAH
-135 YDSVSPAPG
+135 YDSVAPAPG

-156 EILSALRSG
+156 ETLRALRSG
-165 SPSRNDVV
+165 TAPRNDVV

-211 CGLGSIGET
+211 CGQGSISET
-220 KRLHEWLVREIARAV
+220 KRLHEWLVYEIARAV

-247 RYAGLDSTALDSA
+247 RFAGLDSTELDSA

-273 SYHTRMDNLQNLDP
+273 AYHTRMDNLQNLDP
-287 RSIQGEGNYSLAVV
+287 RSIQGEGNYTLAVV
-301 RDLTNLDLRR
+301 RDLADLDLKR
-311 TRVESRLVYFS
+311 TRAQHRLVYFA

-346 AGVLLLAFKRG
+346 VVVLLLAFRRG

-367 LLLWPAAAATASGGV
+367 LLLWPAAWAAASVTV

-400 SAYNAQTYALGFLAL
+400 SSYNAQTYALGFLAL

-421 SLYVAIR
+421 SLYVAFR
-428 RKASATELTTAA
+428 CRASATELTTGAL
-440 FLLCMALLVLT
+440 LLCMALLVLT
-451 YFFAPGTSFLLMWPL
+451 YFIAPGTSFLLMWPL
-466 LFALLPFGVG
+466 FFALLPLGVG
-476 LVLERPDSKLLK
+476 FVLDRSDSRLLK
-488 IVQLI
+488 ITQLI
-493 CAGIPVFLFTL
+493 CAGVPVFLFTL
-504 LIAVFAIL
+504 LIADFAIL
-512 EPGSM
+512 EAESM
-517 QTMVSL
+517 QTMVFL
-523 TIFTVVL
+523 CIFTVVL

-539 GMTARRKWL
+539 VMTTHRKWL

-553 AVLSLSFISFGAL
+553 AVLSLSFIAFGAL
-566 HSGYDALHPRPDSI
+566 HSGYDALHPRPDSV

-606 FLAGRIEREKIDIL
+606 FLTGRIEREKIDIF
-620 VAPGGES
+620 VGPGGET
-627 VLKTDAPTLKLPA
+627 VLKTDATPLKLPA

-650 SGKERILRLRLTSL
+650 SGNERILRLRLTSL
-664 RHADVLWVALEKATV
+664 RHADVLWVAVEKATV

-694 DSNDRLW
+694 EPNDRLW
-701 GFYYAVLPLDGIEL
+701 GFYYAVPPPDGIEL
-715 DIAVGLADTPRL
+715 DIAVGLADAPRL

-737 DIPGLDIKPRTEDQM
+737 DIPALHIKPRTEDQM
-752 PLHYYPAFDSSIL
+752 PLHYYPAFDSTIL
-765 VSHSISF
+765 VSHSI
-772 LEVDGNRRLNGT
+772 LVAR
-784 IIAPTRQEDT
+784 
-794 LYCVQ
+794 Y
-799 LQILRGKDLGKNSK
+799 
-813 PQKPAKSHRINGPLG
+813 KSPR
-828 LVRAHNPKVVSSNL
+828 
-842 TPATI
+842 
-847 S
+847 

>member
-1 VPMNPSASSVSITEA
+1 MNPSASSVSITEA
-16 LLSFLFILLVA
+16 LLSFVFILLVA
-27 IAALSYLVPPAV
+27 IAALSYLVLPAV
-39 VPGSAPATDFSAER
+39 VPASAPATDFSVER

-69 SIANALVR
+69 SIANARVR
-77 DYLVEQLKREG
+77 DYLVEQLKQEG

-96 GISSLIDVFP
+96 GVASLMEDFP

-135 YDSVSPAPG
+135 YDSVAPAPG

-156 EILSALRSG
+156 ETLRALRSG
-165 SPSRNDVV
+165 TPPRNDVA

-203 LNLDSGGS
+203 LNLDAGGS
-211 CGLGSIGET
+211 CGPASISET
-220 KRLHEWLVREIARAV
+220 KHLHEWLVREIAKAV

-247 RYAGLDSTALDSA
+247 RFAGLDSTELDSA

-273 SYHTRMDNLQNLDP
+273 AYHTRMDNLQNLDP
-287 RSIQGEGNYSLAVV
+287 RSIQDEGNYTLAVA
-301 RDLTNLDLRR
+301 RDLVDLDLKR
-311 TRVESRLVYFS
+311 TRVEHRLVYFA

-334 VLPLMIITLALF
+334 VPPLMIITLALF
-346 AGVLLLAFKRG
+346 IGVLLLAFRRG
-357 RLSGRGLGLS
+357 RLSRRGLGLS
-367 LLLWPAAAATASGGV
+367 LLLWPAAAATTSGAV

-388 LQALH
+388 LEALH
-393 LVNSSFE
+393 LVSSSFE

-421 SLYVAIR
+421 SLYVTFH
-428 RKASATELTTAA
+428 RKAGALDLAMSA

-466 LFALLPFGVG
+466 FFALLPLGVG
-476 LVLERPDSKLLK
+476 LVLDRPDSKVLK

-504 LIAVFAIL
+504 LIWDLAIL
-512 EPGSM
+512 ESGVM

-523 TIFTVVL
+523 SIFTVVL

-539 GMTARRKWL
+539 VMTAHRKWL

-566 HSGYDALHPRPDSI
+566 HSGYDALHPRPDSL

-594 SLDERPDGWTSQ
+594 SLDERPDAWTSQ
-606 FLAGRIEREKIDIL
+606 FLTGGIERDKIDIF
-620 VAPGGES
+620 VTPRGES
-627 VLKTDAPTLKLPA
+627 VLRTDAPPVKLPA

-650 SGKERILRLRLTSL
+650 SSNERILRLRLTSL
-664 RHADVLWVALEKATV
+664 RHADVLWVALEKVTV
-679 LRATIGGKKLPSKMV
+679 LRATIGGKKLPSKTV
-694 DSNDRLW
+694 DDRLW
-701 GFYYAVLPLDGIEL
+701 GFYYAVPPADGIEL
-715 DIAVGLADTPRL
+715 DIAVGLADAPQL

-737 DIPGLDIKPRTEDQM
+737 DLPGLHIKPRADDQM
-752 PLHYYPAFDSSIL
+752 PLHYYPAFDSTIL
-765 VSHSISF
+765 VSHSIS
-772 LEVDGNRRLNGT
+772 VAR
-784 IIAPTRQEDT
+784 
-794 LYCVQ
+794 Y
-799 LQILRGKDLGKNSK
+799 KS
-813 PQKPAKSHRINGPLG
+813 PQ
-828 LVRAHNPKVVSSNL
+828 
-842 TPATI
+842 
-847 S
+847 

>member
-1 VPMNPSASSVSITEA
+1 MPMNPSASSVSLTEA
-16 LLSFLFILLVA
+16 LLSFVFISVVA
-27 IAALSYLVPPAV
+27 IAALSYLVLPAV
-39 VPGSAPATDFSAER
+39 VPASAPATDFSAER

-69 SIANALVR
+69 SIANARVR
-77 DYLVEQLKREG
+77 DYLVEQLKQEG

-96 GISSLIDVFP
+96 GVASLMEDFP

-135 YDSVSPAPG
+135 YDSVAPAPG

-156 EILSALRSG
+156 ETVRALSSG
-165 SPSRNDVV
+165 NPPRNDVV

-203 LNLDSGGS
+203 LNLDAGGS
-211 CGLGSIGET
+211 CGPASISET
-220 KRLHEWLVREIARAV
+220 KHLHEWLVREIARAV

-266 GYSGCRT
+266 GYNGCIT
-273 SYHTRMDNLQNLDP
+273 AYHTRMDNLKNLDP
-287 RSIQGEGNYSLAVV
+287 RSLQGEGNYALAVV
-301 RDLTNLDLRR
+301 RDLANLDLKR
-311 TRVESRLVYFS
+311 TRVEHRLVYFA

-346 AGVLLLAFKRG
+346 IAVLLLAFRRG

-367 LLLWPAAAATASGGV
+367 LLLWPAAVVTASGAV

-400 SAYNAQTYALGFLAL
+400 SAYNAQTYALGFVTL

-421 SLYVAIR
+421 SLYVTFR
-428 RKASATELTTAA
+428 RKASATELTTGA

-466 LFALLPFGVG
+466 FFALLPLG
-476 LVLERPDSKLLK
+476 LGFVLDRPDSKVLK
-488 IVQLI
+488 IAQLI
-493 CAGIPVFLFTL
+493 CAAVSVFLFTL
-504 LIAVFAIL
+504 LIGYFVIGL
-512 EPGSM
+512 GPGLM
-517 QTMVSL
+517 ETMVYLS
-523 TIFTVVL
+523 IFTVVL

-539 GMTARRKWL
+539 VITAHRNWL

-606 FLAGRIEREKIDIL
+606 FLTGGIKRDKIDIF
-620 VAPGGES
+620 VTPGGES
-627 VLKTDAPTLKLPA
+627 VLKTDASPLKLPA

-650 SGKERILRLRLTSL
+650 SGNKRILRLRLTSL
-664 RHADVLWVALEKATV
+664 RHADVLWVALEKVTV

-694 DSNDRLW
+694 EPNDRLW
-701 GFYYAVLPLDGIEL
+701 GFYYAIPPPDGIEL
-715 DIAVGLADTPRL
+715 DIAVGLADAPRL

-737 DIPGLDIKPRTEDQM
+737 DIPGLHIKPRTEDQM
-752 PLHYYPAFDSSIL
+752 PLHYYPAFDSTIL
-765 VSHSISF
+765 VSHSIS
-772 LEVDGNRRLNGT
+772 VAR
-784 IIAPTRQEDT
+784 
-794 LYCVQ
+794 Y
-799 LQILRGKDLGKNSK
+799 
-813 PQKPAKSHRINGPLG
+813 KSPR
-828 LVRAHNPKVVSSNL
+828 
-842 TPATI
+842 
-847 S
+847 

>member
-1 VPMNPSASSVSITEA
+1 VPVNPSASSVSIAEA
-16 LLSFLFILLVA
+16 LLSFVFILFVA
-27 IAALSYLVPPAV
+27 IAALSYLVLPAV
-39 VPGSAPATDFSAER
+39 VPASAPATDFSAER
-53 AIEHLK
+53 ALENLK

-69 SIANALVR
+69 SIANGHVR
-77 DYLVEQLKREG
+77 DYLVAQLKQEG

-96 GISSLIDVFP
+96 GVASLMEDFP

-135 YDSVSPAPG
+135 YDSVASAPG
-144 ATDDGSGVVTLL
+144 ATDDGSGVVTVL
-156 EILSALRSG
+156 ETLRALRNG
-165 SPSRNDVV
+165 SAPKNDVI

-203 LNLDSGGS
+203 LNLDAGGS
-211 CGLGSIGET
+211 CGPGSISET

-247 RYAGLDSTALDSA
+247 RGAGLDSTELDSA

-273 SYHTRMDNLQNLDP
+273 AYHTRMDNLQNLDP
-287 RSIQGEGNYSLAVV
+287 RSIQGEGNYTLALV
-301 RDLTNLDLRR
+301 RDLANLDLKR
-311 TRVESRLVYFS
+311 TRVEHRLVYFA

-346 AGVLLLAFKRG
+346 MGVLLLAFG
-357 RLSGRGLGLS
+357 CGHLSGRGLGLS
-367 LLLWPAAAATASGGV
+367 LLLWPTAAAAASGAV

-400 SAYNAQTYALGFLAL
+400 SAYNGQTYALGFLAL

-421 SLYVAIR
+421 SLYVTFR
-428 RKASATELTTAA
+428 RKANATELTMGS

-451 YFFAPGTSFLLMWPL
+451 CLFAPGTSFLLMWPL
-466 LFALLPFGVG
+466 FFALLPLGVG
-476 LVLERPDSKLLK
+476 LLLDRPDSKLLK

-512 EPGSM
+512 EPGPM
-517 QTMVSL
+517 LTMVSL
-523 TIFTVVL
+523 CIFTVVV

-539 GMTARRKWL
+539 VMTAHYKWL

-553 AVLSLSFISFGAL
+553 AVLSIICISFGAF
-566 HSGYDALHPRPDSI
+566 HSGYDALHPQPDSV
-580 AYWLNADTGKGSWI
+580 AYWLNANTGKGSWI

-606 FLAGRIEREKIDIL
+606 FLTGGIEREKINIF

-627 VLKTDAPTLKLPA
+627 VLKTDAPPLKLPA

-650 SGKERILRLRLTSL
+650 SGNERILRLRLTSL
-664 RHADVLWVALEKATV
+664 RNADVLWVAVEKGTV

-694 DSNDRLW
+694 EPNDRLW
-701 GFYYAVLPLDGIEL
+701 GFYYAVPPPDGIEL
-715 DIAVGLADTPRL
+715 DIAMGLTDAPRL

-737 DIPGLDIKPRTEDQM
+737 DIPGLHIKPRTEAQM
-752 PLHYYPAFDSSIL
+752 PLHYYPAFDSTIL
-765 VSHSISF
+765 VSHSIS
-772 LEVDGNRRLNGT
+772 
-784 IIAPTRQEDT
+784 IAR
-794 LYCVQ
+794 Y
-799 LQILRGKDLGKNSK
+799 
-813 PQKPAKSHRINGPLG
+813 KSP
-828 LVRAHNPKVVSSNL
+828 
-842 TPATI
+842 
-847 S
+847 

>member
-1 VPMNPSASSVSITEA
+1 MSASASSVSFKET
-16 LLSFLFILLVA
+16 LLTFTFILFPA
-27 IAALSYLVPPAV
+27 IIAVSYLVPPAV
-39 VPGSAPATDFSAER
+39 VPASAPVTEFSAKR
-53 AIEHLK
+53 AIENLR

-69 SIANALVR
+69 SIANARVR
-77 DYLVEQLKREG
+77 DYIVEQLKLQR

-96 GISSLIDVFP
+96 GIASLMDVFP

-120 LKGSNSTGVVLLMAH
+120 LKGSNSTGAVLLMAH
-135 YDSVSPAPG
+135 YDSVAPAPG

-156 EILSALRSG
+156 ETLRALRSG
-165 SPSRNDVV
+165 APQRNDVI

-203 LNLDSGGS
+203 LNLDAGGS
-211 CGLGSIGET
+211 CGQASISET

-247 RYAGLDSTALDSA
+247 RFAGLDSTALDSA

-273 SYHTRMDNLQNLDP
+273 AYHTRMDSLENFDP
-287 RSIQGEGNYSLAVV
+287 RSLQGEGNYALAVA
-301 RDLTNLDLRR
+301 RDLANLDLRR
-311 TRVESRLVYFS
+311 TRVEHRLVYFA

-334 VLPLMIITLALF
+334 VLPLMIVTLALF
-346 AGVLLLAFKRG
+346 MGVLLLAFRRG

-367 LLLWPAAAATASGGV
+367 LLLWLAAAAAASGAV

-400 SAYNAQTYALGFLAL
+400 SAYNAPTYALGFLAL
-415 TIAATS
+415 TIAVTS
-421 SLYVAIR
+421 WLYVTFR
-428 RKASATELTTAA
+428 RKARALDLAMSA

-451 YFFAPGTSFLLMWPL
+451 YFFAPGASFLLMWPL
-466 LFALLPFGVG
+466 FFALLPLGVG
-476 LVLERPDSKLLK
+476 LVLDRPDSKSLK

-512 EPGSM
+512 EPGPM

-523 TIFTVVL
+523 SIFTVVL

-539 GMTARRKWL
+539 VMTAHRKWL

-553 AVLSLSFISFGAL
+553 TVLGLSFISFGAL
-566 HSGYDALHPRPDSI
+566 HSGYDALHPRPDSV

-606 FLAGRIEREKIDIL
+606 FLTGGIDRDKIDIF
-620 VAPGGES
+620 VTPGGES
-627 VLKTDAPTLKLPA
+627 VLKTDAPSVKLPA

-650 SGKERILRLRLTSL
+650 SSNERVLRLRLTSL
-664 RHADVLWVALEKATV
+664 RHADVLWVALEKVTV

-694 DSNDRLW
+694 EPNDRLW
-701 GFYYAVLPLDGIEL
+701 GFYYAVPPPDGIEL
-715 DIAVGLADTPRL
+715 DIAVGLADAPRL

-737 DIPGLDIKPRTEDQM
+737 DIPGLHIKPRTADQM
-752 PLHYYPAFDSSIL
+752 PLHYYPAFDSTIL
-765 VSHSISF
+765 VSHSIS
-772 LEVDGNRRLNGT
+772 V
-784 IIAPTRQEDT
+784 AP
-794 LYCVQ
+794 Y
-799 LQILRGKDLGKNSK
+799 K
-813 PQKPAKSHRINGPLG
+813 
-828 LVRAHNPKVVSSNL
+828 
-842 TPATI
+842 TPR
-847 S
+847 

>member
-1 VPMNPSASSVSITEA
+1 MNASASSVSLTEA
-16 LLSFLFILLVA
+16 LLSFVFILLVA
-27 IAALSYLVPPAV
+27 IVAVSYLVPPAV
-39 VPGSAPATDFSAER
+39 VPASAPVTEFSAER
-53 AIEHLK
+53 AIENLK

-69 SIANALVR
+69 STANARVR
-77 DYLVEQLKREG
+77 DYVVEQLKQEG

-96 GISSLIDVFP
+96 GVASLMEDFP

-120 LKGSNSTGVVLLMAH
+120 LKGSNSTGAVLLMAH
-135 YDSVSPAPG
+135 YDSVAPAPG

-156 EILSALRSG
+156 ETLRALRSG
-165 SPSRNDVV
+165 TAPRNDVV

-211 CGLGSIGET
+211 CGQGSISET
-220 KRLHEWLVREIARAV
+220 KRLHEWLVYEIARAV

-247 RYAGLDSTALDSA
+247 RFAGLDSTELDSA

-273 SYHTRMDNLQNLDP
+273 AYHTRMDNLQNLDP
-287 RSIQGEGNYSLAVV
+287 RSIQGEGNYTLAVV
-301 RDLTNLDLRR
+301 RDLADLDLKR
-311 TRVESRLVYFS
+311 TRAQHRLVYFA

-346 AGVLLLAFKRG
+346 VVVLLLAFRRG

-367 LLLWPAAAATASGGV
+367 LLLWPAAWAAASVTV

-400 SAYNAQTYALGFLAL
+400 SSYNAQTYALGFLAL

-421 SLYVAIR
+421 SLYVAFR
-428 RKASATELTTAA
+428 CRASATELTTGAL
-440 FLLCMALLVLT
+440 LLCTALLVLT
-451 YFFAPGTSFLLMWPL
+451 YFIAPGTSFLLMWPL
-466 LFALLPFGVG
+466 FFALLPLGVG
-476 LVLERPDSKLLK
+476 FVLDRSDSRLLK
-488 IVQLI
+488 ITQLI
-493 CAGIPVFLFTL
+493 CAGVPVFLFTL
-504 LIAVFAIL
+504 LIADFAIL
-512 EPGSM
+512 EAESM
-517 QTMVSL
+517 QTMVFL
-523 TIFTVVL
+523 CIFTVVL

-539 GMTARRKWL
+539 VMTTHRKWL

-553 AVLSLSFISFGAL
+553 AVLSLSFIAFGAL
-566 HSGYDALHPRPDSI
+566 HSGYDALHPRPDSV

-606 FLAGRIEREKIDIL
+606 FLTGRIEREKIDIF
-620 VAPGGES
+620 VGPGGET
-627 VLKTDAPTLKLPA
+627 VLKTDATPLKLPA

-650 SGKERILRLRLTSL
+650 SGNERILRLRLTSL
-664 RHADVLWVALEKATV
+664 RHADVLWVAVEKATV

-694 DSNDRLW
+694 EPNDRLW
-701 GFYYAVLPLDGIEL
+701 GFYYAVPPPDGIEL
-715 DIAVGLADTPRL
+715 DIAVGLADAPRL

-737 DIPGLDIKPRTEDQM
+737 DIPALHIKPRTEDQM
-752 PLHYYPAFDSSIL
+752 PLHYYPAFDSTIL
-765 VSHSISF
+765 VSHSI
-772 LEVDGNRRLNGT
+772 LVAR
-784 IIAPTRQEDT
+784 
-794 LYCVQ
+794 Y
-799 LQILRGKDLGKNSK
+799 
-813 PQKPAKSHRINGPLG
+813 KSPR
-828 LVRAHNPKVVSSNL
+828 
-842 TPATI
+842 
-847 S
+847 